1 MKRSRYLL
9 KASLL
14 SAAVILIFPLQAFA
28 YLDPGTGSYVLQVMV
43 GALLGGAFA
52 VKAFWKN
59 IRSFI
64 SDIVKTK
71 KG

>member
-1 MKRSRYLL
+1 MRKARFFMKAPIISV
-9 KASLL
+9 
-14 SAAVILIFPLQAFA
+14 AAILIFPLQAFA
-28 YLDPGTGSYVLQVMV
+28 YLDPGTGSYVLQVVV

-64 SDIVKTK
+64 TDIVKTK
-71 KG
+71 KD

>member
-14 SAAVILIFPLQAFA
+14 SVAVILIFPLQAFA
-28 YLDPGTGSYVLQVMV
+28 YLDPGTGSYVLQVVV